1 MPTMIMPHQV
11 LRLSNQARLGF
22 AAVGGAFDVFVLV
35 IALVC
40 VAQFSG
46 GTLIALLVFLFV
58 MAAAVSWVMWRLVSS
73 RITVTD
79 DQVELRYGFFPT
91 VRVDRGTI
99 VGVETKSMD
108 YTAAGAARVPTPMLL
123 TSDGRRVPV
132 LQLGRRGSVAASIQ
146 LGQLRQLLGV

>member
-1 MPTMIMPHQV
+1 MPGMSTPQRV

-22 AAVGGAFDVFVLV
+22 AALGAAFDVFVLV
-35 IALVC
+35 IAFVC
-40 VAQFSG
+40 VAKFSG
-46 GTLIALLVFLFV
+46 GTLLALLLFLV
-58 MAAAVSWVMWRLVSS
+58 AVGAAMSWVMWRLVSS

-79 DQVELRYGFFPT
+79 DVVELRYGFFPT
-91 VRVDRGTI
+91 VRVDRSTI
-99 VGVETKSMD
+99 VGLETKSMD
-108 YTAAGAARVPTPMLL
+108 YTAAGAARVPTPMIL